1 MCLVLCEALGK
12 QCCPPFR
19 SIQTGR
25 GSKTRKRG
33 KYHTVWCWDRK
44 SIGCFGS
51 TQEGHKPRLWWSER
65 LSWGKWLDLKV
76 PISLSRKEWVNKWK
90 EITIWKIDR
99 SLLWPHLASSYLSVF
114 LFPFIVKVHKRVVC
128 TCYLL
133 ILFSYSL
140 LSNIFPHQTALLKP
154 SLTLMPFIP
163 VYIFNLYPTSLLRN
177 FCWNCPISLKLSLPL
192 PSIASESLGFISP
205 AGRKWGAIEMFQA
218 GKGLL

>member
-12 QCCPPFR
+12 QCCPPFQ

-90 EITIWKIDR
+90 EITIWKIKEDGPQR
-99 SLLWPHLASSYLSVF
+99 GIHGMFAYQQDLRKSGFLLWGGICKECLSVCLSLSFPPSPFPCLSVF
-114 LFPFIVKVHKRVVC
+114 PSPSAC
-128 TCYLL
+128 
-133 ILFSYSL
+133 
-140 LSNIFPHQTALLKP
+140 LSV
-154 SLTLMPFIP
+154 S
-163 VYIFNLYPTSLLRN
+163 
-177 FCWNCPISLKLSLPL
+177 
-192 PSIASESLGFISP
+192 
-205 AGRKWGAIEMFQA
+205 
-218 GKGLL
+218 